1 MLTVE
6 NPINICHFEICSL
19 FEERY
24 RVINRDVSK
33 GQKIKSKRR
42 HTNWHTPHS
51 KQATSTSTSS
61 FDWQINETK
70 PRKQETE
77 NDSAAIFSNACLFT
91 IHFSR
96 LLLRRELLGLQLQTQ
111 TQGSTTI
118 TFTTFLSFNVS
129 KHFNFSFSS
138 LINLM

>member
-1 MLTVE
+1 M
-6 NPINICHFEICSL
+6 PFSFEICSL

-33 GQKIKSKRR
+33 GQKSNPNDVIQTDTRL
-42 HTNWHTPHS
+42 TLS
-51 KQATSTSTSS
+51 KQPLHLQAPLI
-61 FDWQINETK
+61 DK
-70 PRKQETE
+70 LMKQSHVSKKLKTTAQPYLAMPAY
-77 NDSAAIFSNACLFT
+77 SLFT
-91 IHFSR
+91 SLGYFW
-96 LLLRRELLGLQLQTQ
+96 LLRRELLGLQLQTQ

-118 TFTTFLSFNVS
+118 IFTTFLSFNVS